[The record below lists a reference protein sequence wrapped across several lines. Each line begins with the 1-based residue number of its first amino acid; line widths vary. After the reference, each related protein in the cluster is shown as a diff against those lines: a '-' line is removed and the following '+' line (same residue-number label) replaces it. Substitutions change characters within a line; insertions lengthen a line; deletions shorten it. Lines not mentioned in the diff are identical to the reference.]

1 MAKGKDFGIIKDRK
15 GKKIKEFEEVIF
27 RYNDKDILVTIVSI
41 SAGEEHVI
49 ALDIDRNV
57 WGFGSNKNKQINPYL
72 EEQFF
77 KNFVRL
83 DYLKYVNRCNDLE

>member
-1 MAKGKDFGIIKDRK
+1 MGKGKDFGILKEIK
-15 GKKIKEFEEVIF
+15 GKKKKKEFEEIKF
-27 RYNDKDILVTIVSI
+27 RFNDKDVFVTIVNI

-49 ALDIDRNV
+49 ALDIEKNV
-57 WGFGSNKNKQINPYL
+57 WGFGSNKNKQINPYV

-83 DYLKYVNRCNDLE
+83 DYLRYVIFQM

>member
-1 MAKGKDFGIIKDRK
+1 MGKGKDFGILKEIKD
-15 GKKIKEFEEVIF
+15 KKKKKEFEEIKF
-27 RYNDKDILVTIVSI
+27 RFNDKDVFVTIVNI

-49 ALDIDRNV
+49 ALDIEKNV
-57 WGFGSNKNKQINPYL
+57 WGFGSNKNKQINPYV

-83 DYLKYVNRCNDLE
+83 NYLRYVIF